1 MTLSSGRVEFTEAT
15 RKMVMEEAGYCC
27 ANPGC
32 RMHLLEFYTEQ
43 NKTRKLGDVAHI
55 YSAVSLSG
63 SGPRSNPHMTPEQ
76 LSAQTNGIYLC
87 TTCHRRVDN
96 CELMFPAEHL
106 FQWKREA
113 QQSNNPEGRDRWKN
127 PGYGRTTLDD
137 CRETEKYLHF
147 TSPFIDTINQFC
159 LKVQGTQFRT
169 FRVDHKIIV
178 TLWGLA
184 RRGIGL
190 PTFNIYS
197 HQFRN
202 KIFELQRIAEELIK
216 LLPENTQLDSGSYY
230 KGDEP
235 PFLPGFPSGVLVYID
250 GRVQALSELIQ
261 QWRMIQLCWENEV
274 SMYQI

>member
-96 CELMFPAEHL
+96 CELMFPAEHH
-106 FQWKREA
+106 FSGKERRNRVITPRGETA
-113 QQSNNPEGRDRWKN
+113 GRIQDMDERRLTTVGKQKN
-127 PGYGRTTLDD
+127 TS
-137 CRETEKYLHF
+137 
-147 TSPFIDTINQFC
+147 TSPVLLLTLSINF
-159 LKVQGTQFRT
+159 V
-169 FRVDHKIIV
+169 
-178 TLWGLA
+178 
-184 RRGIGL
+184 
-190 PTFNIYS
+190 
-197 HQFRN
+197 
-202 KIFELQRIAEELIK
+202 
-216 LLPENTQLDSGSYY
+216 
-230 KGDEP
+230 
-235 PFLPGFPSGVLVYID
+235 
-250 GRVQALSELIQ
+250 
-261 QWRMIQLCWENEV
+261 
-274 SMYQI
+274 